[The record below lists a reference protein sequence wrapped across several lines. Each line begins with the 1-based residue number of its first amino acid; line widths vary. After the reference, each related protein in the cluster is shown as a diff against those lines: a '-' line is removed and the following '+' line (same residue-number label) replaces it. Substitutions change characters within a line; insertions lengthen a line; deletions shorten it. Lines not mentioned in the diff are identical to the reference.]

1 MEQKSKECEKEY
13 EEFFYQSLDNFSFMN
28 MLNSRTCLDCNENIY
43 NYTKANESEINKFIE
58 DANNIISQIKNELE
72 KIKKLASLFN
82 IEKYENKIDKKSYK
96 NNKERIL

>member
-13 EEFFYQSLDNFSFMN
+13 EEFFYQSLDNFSFTSMVTPN
-28 MLNSRTCLDCNENIY
+28 TCLDYDENIY

-72 KIKKLASLFN
+72 KIKKLASLFDIKSHKN
-82 IEKYENKIDKKSYK
+82 EIDKKSYK